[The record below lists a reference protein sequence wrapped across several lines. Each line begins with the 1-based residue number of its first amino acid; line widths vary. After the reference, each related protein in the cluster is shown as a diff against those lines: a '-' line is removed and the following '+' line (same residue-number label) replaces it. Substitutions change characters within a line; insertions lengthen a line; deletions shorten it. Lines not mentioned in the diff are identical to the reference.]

1 MPFIIKGHS
10 RVGLRRT
17 GDVEGVQ
24 SVGNWQSRV
33 NQGEPAAWVKRTVV
47 KPVNPTFAKSYYQ
60 RRMLFAEHEW
70 IFFNKELK
78 RRAPPLPTIV
88 SIKCVIKNDITH
100 SHIKCYADLY
110 SN

>member
-1 MPFIIKGHS
+1 MLGHS

-47 KPVNPTFAKSYYQ
+47 KPITPNLAKSYYQ
-60 RRMLFAEHEW
+60 RRMLLADHEW
-70 IFFNKELK
+70 IFFNRELK
-78 RRAPPLPTIV
+78 RRAPPIPTIV
-88 SIKCVIKNDITH
+88 S
-100 SHIKCYADLY
+100 S
-110 SN
+110 SF